1 MKKICKRISDKI
13 KGNDI
18 SIRIYVSFAFVLIF
32 TGLLTGAIFIN
43 LYQKNYV
50 RSYTE
55 LLTKQGKMISKRV
68 SKFASK
74 KKQSQFQRYNVYM
87 DEIEQAEKTDIWIVS
102 NEQAENPLDEDYT
115 NAEISRQTITKQMGI
130 VMEKA
135 YKGQISS
142 NAAYDQVYGMVILYV
157 AVPIKNVKTKEVCG
171 AVLMVSMVDK
181 QTMGID
187 EGKYLIS
194 ISLFISAVVS
204 IALGFAF
211 SKYLSR
217 PLEKIGRYINRIAA
231 GDYSGINVKKLG
243 SQIGKLENNLDDLSK
258 RLYKA
263 KIERENQEQL
273 RMDFFANV
281 SHELRTPITV
291 MRGYTETLN
300 DGVITDEAMV
310 NEYYRKMLTEC
321 RSMER
326 LVGDLFILSK
336 MQNPD
341 FKIEKEPVSIRQ
353 VFGDVLRSAREIA
366 RKKNI
371 TITQKLSVDDEEPC
385 MILGDYER
393 LRQMFMIIVDNAVKF
408 SYESGEIIISIE
420 KRVTPK
426 KQAKIYVSIQ
436 DFGVGISKEALPY
449 IFEKFYKSKLKQN
462 QKGTGLGLMI
472 AKQIALRHGC
482 DIIVESEIEQGTK
495 FAFEF
500 EECVSMDEYE

>member
-1 MKKICKRISDKI
+1 
-13 KGNDI
+13 
-18 SIRIYVSFAFVLIF
+18 
-32 TGLLTGAIFIN
+32 
-43 LYQKNYV
+43 
-50 RSYTE
+50 
-55 LLTKQGKMISKRV
+55 
-68 SKFASK
+68 
-74 KKQSQFQRYNVYM
+74 
-87 DEIEQAEKTDIWIVS
+87 
-102 NEQAENPLDEDYT
+102 
-115 NAEISRQTITKQMGI
+115 
-130 VMEKA
+130 
-135 YKGQISS
+135 
-142 NAAYDQVYGMVILYV
+142 
-157 AVPIKNVKTKEVCG
+157 
-171 AVLMVSMVDK
+171 
-181 QTMGID
+181 
-187 EGKYLIS
+187 
-194 ISLFISAVVS
+194 
-204 IALGFAF
+204 
-211 SKYLSR
+211 
-217 PLEKIGRYINRIAA
+217 
-231 GDYSGINVKKLG
+231 
-243 SQIGKLENNLDDLSK
+243 
-258 RLYKA
+258 
-263 KIERENQEQL
+263 
-273 RMDFFANV
+273 
-281 SHELRTPITV
+281 

-482 DIIVESEIEQGTK
+482 DIMVESEIEQGTK